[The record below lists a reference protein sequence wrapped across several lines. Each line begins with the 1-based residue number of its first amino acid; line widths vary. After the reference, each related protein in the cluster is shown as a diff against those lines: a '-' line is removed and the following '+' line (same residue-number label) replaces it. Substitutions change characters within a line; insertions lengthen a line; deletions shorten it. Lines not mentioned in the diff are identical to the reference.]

1 MALTGDPLE
10 GLVPPRDYPAA
21 ADEYGTTAAEGE
33 LGESLE
39 QRVLREEPEPH
50 GWSTVV
56 DSNLV
61 EPATGRLVQP
71 DEGMV
76 DLDDT
81 AEEVADLADDYVGLS
96 AEEEAVR
103 IETNPAG
110 LGRGSDGYLDA

>member
-1 MALTGDPLE
+1 MSTFE
-10 GLVPPRDYPAA
+10 PAA
-21 ADEYGTTAAEGE
+21 
-33 LGESLE
+33 
-39 QRVLREEPEPH
+39 
-50 GWSTVV
+50 
-56 DSNLV
+56 
-61 EPATGRLVQP
+61 GRLVQP

-110 LGRGSDGYLDA
+110 LGRGSDGYLDG